1 MKITAVHGFLGLP
14 ADWMFLTEHFDVEMP
29 EIGSIPPRGD
39 ILLGYSM
46 GGRLALHA
54 LLNGATYRQAVI
66 VSSGLGVEGEARPAR
81 LASDEQWA
89 RVFESAPWDEAI
101 LGWNAQPVLRG
112 SAALPRRE
120 HDFDRRELAR
130 QLREWSPAVLP
141 PIASRLSEIRIPVLW
156 VAGER
161 DQKYVDEG
169 RRAVSLLPK
178 AELWICP
185 GAGHRVPWDQ
195 PELFAAR
202 LQAL

>member
-29 EIGSIPPRGD
+29 AIGSIPPRGD
-39 ILLGYSM
+39 ILLGYSV

-54 LLNGATYRQAVI
+54 LLNGATYRRAVI

-81 LASDEQWA
+81 SASDEQWA

-101 LGWNAQPVLRG
+101 LGWNAQPVLR
-112 SAALPRRE
+112 SSPALPRRE
-120 HDFDRRELAR
+120 RDFDRRELAR

-141 PIASRLSEIRIPVLW
+141 PIAARLHEIEIPVLW

-169 RRAVSLLPK
+169 RRALSLLPN

-195 PELFAAR
+195 PGLFAAR